1 MFKKKIKPGS
11 NVLYNFKRSR
21 KAFLLEYFCGSFLL
35 ALLVISFIKGIH
47 LKPEIHY
54 LILGLGV
61 STIASVE
68 LSRLMLSYKI
78 MPDKLTVSEGLIK
91 QDKKNIYFHPLG
103 FVPDIDIKQGRMQRI
118 LNYGSI
124 SVTMGGEQFMIKD
137 LNRPHQIMEIIED
150 LIEESKHPE
159 RKRT

>member
-1 MFKKKIKPGS
+1 
-11 NVLYNFKRSR
+11 
-21 KAFLLEYFCGSFLL
+21 
-35 ALLVISFIKGIH
+35 
-47 LKPEIHY
+47 
-54 LILGLGV
+54 
-61 STIASVE
+61 
-68 LSRLMLSYKI
+68 
-78 MPDKLTVSEGLIK
+78 
-91 QDKKNIYFHPLG
+91 
-103 FVPDIDIKQGRMQRI
+103 MQRI

>member
-1 MFKKKIKPGS
+1 MFKKKLKPGS
-11 NVLYNFKRSR
+11 TILHSFKRSR
-21 KAFLLEYFCGSFLL
+21 KAFLAEYFCSFFLL
-35 ALLVISFIKGIH
+35 TLLVISFVKGIN

-54 LILGLGV
+54 LILSL
-61 STIASVE
+61 SISAIASVE

-78 MPDKLTVSEGLIK
+78 LPDKLVVSEGLIK
-91 QDKKNIYFHPLG
+91 PDKKNIYFHPLG

-124 SVTMGGEQFMIKD
+124 SVMMGGNHFIIKD
-137 LNRPHQIMEIIED
+137 LNKPHQVIEIIED

-159 RKRT
+159 RKRQ